1 MGGWIIHTNPRIW
14 PPGVGPVPRG
24 GPNKPKQ
31 NRGNPKRRKGKGKQ
45 RRRKR
50 DSHGTAEGRVSDIA
64 RLAEGRP
71 WCEQHQSYCLAGNC
85 STVDK
90 PRPTKGSTSGQSD
103 PKHTRPPRKTAR
115 KCTPHRWVTP
125 SVGSR
130 GLTCERCGRHMDFL
144 HDLHPNT
151 RTAIIASYR
160 RRNGNRA
167 AARFVEAV
175 ADAITA
181 YRAAH
186 NQEECGSC
194 TDRESPIALKDSKR
208 RRVVRRQQG
217 HLAPKKKITKGSR
230 RRGVAEQGRYFDWHK
245 M

>member
-1 MGGWIIHTNPRIW
+1 MGGWIIHTNPRVW

-24 GPNKPKQ
+24 GPNNPK
-31 NRGNPKRRKGKGKQ
+31 RKKGNPKRRRDKGK
-45 RRRKR
+45 RRRRER
-50 DSHGTAEGRVSDIA
+50 DSQGTAERRASDMA

-71 WCEQHQSYCLAGNC
+71 WCEHHRSYCLAGNC
-85 STVDK
+85 STVQK
-90 PRPTKGSTSGQSD
+90 PRPKKRSTFGQSD
-103 PKHTRPPRKTAR
+103 PKYPGVSKKTAR
-115 KCTPHRWVTP
+115 KCTPHRWAIP
-125 SVGSR
+125 SVGNR

-160 RRNGNRA
+160 RRNGDRA
-167 AARFVEAV
+167 AARFEEAV
-175 ADAITA
+175 TDAITA

-186 NQEECGSC
+186 GDEKCGPC
-194 TDRESPIALKDSKR
+194 AGRGPRTAHRKARR

-217 HLAPKKKITKGSR
+217 SQPPKKNSARGSR
-230 RRGVAEQGRYFDWHK
+230 RRGVAEQGRYFDWHR